1 MMTVKTL
8 IKTDGILGLV
18 LGILMVVAPFV
29 FSLIFTTAHVTEIAS
44 EELMD
49 SDIQQMLV
57 SSPAYLMML
66 IIIGIFAITLMIMG
80 IVTLVQRKKEPKIR
94 VSVGVLLITAVI
106 GTLIP
111 LIGGILGIVGGSLAL
126 SNIKRLASD
135 KD

>member
-1 MMTVKTL
+1 MTVKTL

-57 SSPAYLMML
+57 SSPVYLMIL

>member
-1 MMTVKTL
+1 MTVKTL

>member
-1 MMTVKTL
+1 MTVKTL

-29 FSLIFTTAHVTEIAS
+29 FSLIFTAAHVTEIAS

>member
-1 MMTVKTL
+1 
-8 IKTDGILGLV
+8 
-18 LGILMVVAPFV
+18 
-29 FSLIFTTAHVTEIAS
+29 
-44 EELMD
+44 MD

>member
-1 MMTVKTL
+1 MTVKTL

-29 FSLIFTTAHVTEIAS
+29 FSLIFTATHVTEIAS
-44 EELMD
+44 EELTD

-57 SSPAYLMML
+57 SSPAYLMIL